1 MKFKCPSCSTT
12 LSVEAEMA
20 GKMVR
25 CPACDTKLQIPDF
38 AAAPGV
44 SAADGVP
51 QPTGVSNAWDTEK
64 QHETAGGDVVDT
76 SRTYAK
82 PHRTGWVESD
92 PTNPNSFVAFGMG
105 LVGAAAMLS
114 ILWIFNP
121 AASKAVADYTT
132 MEWLAALFFKH
143 ALVSVTNT
151 IFFCWAMAILYLK
164 VGKLRHQRRALMLD
178 VLPLDLG
185 KEINSENVGAFID
198 QLYSFPHRL
207 RDSVMVNRIRKGLEL
222 FEVRPSVADVGHMM
236 SSQSDIDSMRIAGSF
251 SMLKAFLWAIPILG
265 FIGTVIGLSHAI
277 GGMNFNMDDI
287 NQVKATLQNVTGG
300 LGTAFDATLLGLVL
314 ALLLNFPMNA
324 MMKAE
329 DDNLNEIDAFC
340 NEVLLPRLNDG
351 AGSSNALTA
360 ALGSET
366 GAFIAALTQALA
378 GAQKEFLTD
387 LHKLTAKIE
396 EQAINLD
403 KRADAHSSQVA
414 AEFSKTM
421 TQMRETMNHNL
432 GESVQKSTEY
442 LRSLA
447 SGLQSL
453 NGVLKDLGE
462 KQILIQQVKKK
473 GWFS

>member
-12 LSVEAEMA
+12 LQVEAEMA

-38 AAAPGV
+38 APAPAESADGIPQPSGV
-44 SAADGVP
+44 SSP
-51 QPTGVSNAWDTEK
+51 WDTEK
-64 QHETAGGDVVDT
+64 QHEVAGDEASYSSSAPT
-76 SRTYAK
+76 K
-82 PHRTGWVESD
+82 PHRTGWVETD
-92 PTNPNSFVAFGMG
+92 PTNPNPFIAFAIG
-105 LVGAAAMLS
+105 VVSAAALLS
-114 ILWIFNP
+114 MLWIFNP
-121 AASKAVADYTT
+121 PASKEVAAYTT

-143 ALVSVTNT
+143 ALVSITNT
-151 IFFCWAMAILYLK
+151 IFFCWAMAIIYLK
-164 VGKLRHQRRALMLD
+164 IGKLRHQRRALMLD
-178 VLPLDLG
+178 ILPLDLG

-198 QLYSFPHRL
+198 HLYSFPHRL

-236 SSQSDIDSMRIAGSF
+236 SSQSDIDSMRIGGSF
-251 SMLKAFLWAIPILG
+251 SILKAFLWAIPILG
-265 FIGTVIGLSHAI
+265 FIGTVIGLSHSI
-277 GGMNFNMDDI
+277 GGMNFASMDDI
-287 NQVKATLQNVTGG
+287 NQVKGTLQNVVGG

-314 ALLLNFPMNA
+314 ALLLNFPLNA
-324 MMKAE
+324 MIKAE

-351 AGSSNALTA
+351 SGSSNALTA

-366 GAFIAALTQALA
+366 GAFIATLSQALA

-403 KRADAHSSQVA
+403 KRADAHAAQVA
-414 AEFSKTM
+414 TEFNKTM
-421 TQMRETMNHNL
+421 MQMRESLTGSIN
-432 GESVQKSTEY
+432 ESVTKTTDY
-442 LRSLA
+442 VRTLA
-447 SGLQSL
+447 SGLQGL
-453 NGVLKDLGE
+453 NSVLKELGE
-462 KQILIQQVKKK
+462 KQVIIQQVKKK

>member
-38 AAAPGV
+38 TPAPTTE
-44 SAADGVP
+44 GVP
-51 QPTGVSNAWDTEK
+51 TPSGVGGAWDGEK
-64 QHETAGGDVVDT
+64 QHELTGGEAASAG
-76 SRTYAK
+76 STYVK
-82 PHRTGWVESD
+82 PHRTGWVETD
-92 PTNPNSFVAFGMG
+92 PTNPNSFVAFGIG
-105 LVGAAAMLS
+105 LVGAAALLS
-114 ILWIFNP
+114 VLWIFNP
-121 AASKAVADYTT
+121 PAAKVAANYTT

-151 IFFCWAMAILYLK
+151 IFFCWAMGILYLK

-185 KEINSENVGAFID
+185 KEINSENVASFID
-198 QLYSFPHRL
+198 HLYSLPRSL

-236 SSQSDIDSMRIAGSF
+236 GSQSDIDSMRISGSF

-324 MMKAE
+324 MIKAE

-378 GAQKEFLTD
+378 GAQKEFLID
-387 LHKLTAKIE
+387 LHKLTTKIE
-396 EQAINLD
+396 EQAVNLD
-403 KRADAHSSQVA
+403 KRADAHASQVA
-414 AEFSKTM
+414 SEFNRTM
-421 TQMRETMNHNL
+421 TQMRETINHNV

-442 LRSLA
+442 LRSLS

-462 KQILIQQVKKK
+462 KQVLIQQVKKK

>member
-1 MKFKCPSCSTT
+1 MGGLGTAI
-12 LSVEAEMA
+12 EACIA
-20 GKMVR
+20 
-25 CPACDTKLQIPDF
+25 
-38 AAAPGV
+38 
-44 SAADGVP
+44 S
-51 QPTGVSNAWDTEK
+51 
-64 QHETAGGDVVDT
+64 HELRVV
-76 SRTYAK
+76 
-82 PHRTGWVESD
+82 
-92 PTNPNSFVAFGMG
+92 
-105 LVGAAAMLS
+105 
-114 ILWIFNP
+114 
-121 AASKAVADYTT
+121 
-132 MEWLAALFFKH
+132 
-143 ALVSVTNT
+143 
-151 IFFCWAMAILYLK
+151 
-164 VGKLRHQRRALMLD
+164 
-178 VLPLDLG
+178 LDLG

-396 EQAINLD
+396 EQAVNLD

-421 TQMRETMNHNL
+421 TQMRPA
-432 GESVQKSTEY
+432 KS
-442 LRSLA
+442 A
-447 SGLQSL
+447 A
-453 NGVLKDLGE
+453 
-462 KQILIQQVKKK
+462 
-473 GWFS
+473 